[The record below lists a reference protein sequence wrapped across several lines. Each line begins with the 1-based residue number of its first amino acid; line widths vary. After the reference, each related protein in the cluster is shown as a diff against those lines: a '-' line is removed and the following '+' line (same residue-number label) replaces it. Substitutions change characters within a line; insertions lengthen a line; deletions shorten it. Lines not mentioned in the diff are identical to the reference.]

1 MTLNQRFPMRTSL
14 LTALCF
20 LIVVPFTT
28 PAATHRSRRFVRAEK
43 RVSTTR
49 ANQRAA
55 KHVSREERGGRRHQL
70 SARELRAERRRAAI
84 EQAYAAKRRR
94 AEAERQAAIARQRAL
109 DGAMRN
115 EVQSMIARDDY
126 SGEDPQ
132 VRRIAVNAL
141 GNHAGTVVVMDP
153 KTGRVYTI
161 VNQEW
166 AMRRGFKPCS
176 TIKLVT
182 GVAGL
187 NEGVIDPV
195 DTAKV
200 SGAYHINLT
209 DALAYSNNTYFQ
221 QVGGRVGFDKMV
233 SYARQ
238 LGLGQKTGIN
248 SPDEFSGSLPLFKSG
263 FAVNHMSSHGDNFQV
278 TALQLATLVSAMGNG
293 GKLLAP
299 YVPHNSVEEAKL
311 NSRVRRQLKIDPE
324 TLARMIPGMV
334 GSVNYGSGRRAY
346 NAQETVAG
354 KTGTC
359 IGQGGWVGLFTSYA
373 PLANPRLAIVVIAQ
387 GTDAHG
393 HFPAAVAGQIYREL
407 SGRFGTPTNLP
418 IATTNRSNTGSPDG
432 PGWGTRSEK
441 PDPKAALDEEET
453 EANAAEADG
462 SANADTDVASE
473 ASNASKATE
482 RKTNLTKTRAPIN
495 NSGNN
500 NVRRVLMPIPTGNQ
514 KPVRPVTV
522 LNSTPKPAPQPGQR
536 ARRVTGSQ
544 P

>member
-1 MTLNQRFPMRTSL
+1 MTLNQRFPMRISL
-14 LTALCF
+14 LAALCL

-28 PAATHRSRRFVRAEK
+28 LAASHRSKRSVRAEK

-49 ANQRAA
+49 SKQRTARHA
-55 KHVSREERGGRRHQL
+55 PREVRGGQRHQL

-84 EQAYAAKRRR
+84 EKAYAAKRRR
-94 AEAERQAAIARQRAL
+94 AEAQRQAAIAHQRAL

-115 EVQSMIARDDY
+115 EVQSMIARDDIR
-126 SGEDPQ
+126 GEDSD

-153 KTGRVYTI
+153 NTGRVYTI

-166 AMRRGFKPCS
+166 ALRRGFKPCS

-195 DTAKV
+195 DTTKI

-221 QVGGRVGFDKMV
+221 QVGGRVGFEKMV

-248 SPDEFSGSLPLFKSG
+248 SPNEFAGSLPLFKSG
-263 FAVNHMSSHGDNFQV
+263 FVVNHMSSLGDNCQV
-278 TALQLATLVSAMGNG
+278 TALQLATLVSAMANG

-299 YVPHNSVEEAKL
+299 YVPHSTQEEAKL
-311 NSRVRRQLKIDPE
+311 NSRVRRQLNIDPG
-324 TLARMIPGMV
+324 TLTQMVPGMV

-346 NAQETVAG
+346 NPQETVAG

-373 PLANPRLAIVVIAQ
+373 PLANPRLAVVVIAQ

-393 HFPAAVAGQIYREL
+393 HFPAAVAGQIYRDL
-407 SGRFGTPTNLP
+407 SGRFGTPTNLQ
-418 IATTNRSNTGSPDG
+418 IAVTNP
-432 PGWGTRSEK
+432 RSEK

-453 EANAAEADG
+453 EANAAEADD
-462 SANADTDVASE
+462 SATTDKDVATSE
-473 ASNASKATE
+473 ANNASKATE
-482 RKTNLTKTRAPIN
+482 RKTNLNNTRVPAN

-500 NVRRVLMPIPTGNQ
+500 NVRRVLMPIPSRSE
-514 KPVRPVTV
+514 KPAKSAAD
-522 LNSTPKPAPQPGQR
+522 LNNTPKPALQTGQR
-536 ARRVTGSQ
+536 ARRVIDNR